1 MFITKVCVTFGASDE
16 TQDLAILVTNIVGFP
31 IMNHG
36 VGVFADNNVS
46 CARMGCISRWRYPQG
61 MYLLVSRRKISLLF
75 SDGLSLFKTF

>member
-46 CARMGCISRWRYPQG
+46 CARMGCISRWRYTQG
-61 MYLLVSRRKISLLF
+61 MYLLVS
-75 SDGLSLFKTF
+75 